1 MDNSVFFVNNGDG
14 TTFKMMAAQRS
25 IFSNLE
31 EQYIIDIDMNKDVD
45 CLTISNNVKIFN
57 TEKSFKSVKKLVINE
72 GVKNIQ
78 IPNALFP
85 NVIEVESFS
94 KSFRSGNCLV
104 YVHRYGH
111 NNEYSNCE
119 LLNTFCKKEDAV
131 IDLDGIRSLASNAF
145 SGCES
150 TLLINASDSIEYD
163 WQAFENSGFMKLPFV
178 NNLKMVGNVVLDVDV
193 SADEI
198 DLPDQKRK
206 CIFAKGIALS
216 KIKKLI
222 CHNYETLTWY
232 NVYEAPQNI
241 VFDTDEQ
248 VSESDIHH
256 IVHLSGYPGYRTS
269 AVKHATLT
277 AKVNGFKEIN
287 GVVYNDDMTRLIACS
302 QDVKSL
308 IIPEGI
314 ISIMKSA
321 FDNCDIESVKL
332 PDSLKKIG
340 AFAFANCKNLEKVDF
355 GTGLEVISNNVFEG
369 CERLRS
375 VEFPPQLKAIS
386 NDAFIRSGIESLG
399 LNDGLKKI
407 GNGAFDSTKL
417 VSITIPE
424 TVDTL
429 GWGCL
434 GRCIKTITFNRRYD
448 SVMSAFAHTN
458 NPSSRY
464 CGDDDFIKIW
474 YQERKMYVPRYIK
487 PNMYDV
493 LKDIVVHFFNSDEEY
508 MSAWNCAY
516 SKETREDIAIMET
529 SDKATGDTTW
539 TSRED
544 YLKKNSK
551 RIALRLLHNGDEEK
565 AVLFLKLGFISK
577 ITLKGLL
584 EIADEKELMTVKS
597 YLLEQL
603 GENVTKQNFYL

>member
-1 MDNSVFFVNNGDG
+1 MDNSVFFVNNEDG
-14 TTFKMMAAQRS
+14 ATFKMMTRKP

-31 EQYIIDIDMNKDVD
+31 KQYIIDIDMDKDID
-45 CLTISNNVKIFN
+45 CLVISNNVWMHN

-72 GVKNIQ
+72 GVKDIQ
-78 IPNALFP
+78 IPNSLFP
-85 NVIEVESFS
+85 NVVEIESFS

-104 YVHRYGH
+104 YVQRYGY
-111 NNEYSNCE
+111 NNEHSSCE

-131 IDLDGIRSLASNAF
+131 IDLEGIRSLASNAF

-150 TLLINASDSIEYD
+150 TLLINASEDIDYD
-163 WQAFENSGFMKLPFV
+163 RQAFENSGFMKLPFV
-178 NNLKMVGNVVLDVDV
+178 NNLKMVENVVLDVDV

-198 DLPDQKRK
+198 DLPDHKRK

-248 VSESDIHH
+248 VSESDMHH
-256 IVHLSGYPGYRTS
+256 IVHLSGYRTS

-277 AKVNGFKEIN
+277 AKVKGFKEID

-332 PDSLKKIG
+332 PDSLKKLET
-340 AFAFANCKNLEKVDF
+340 FAFANCKNLEKVDF
-355 GTGLEVISNNVFEG
+355 GTGLEVISNNAFEG
-369 CERLRS
+369 CERLHS
-375 VEFPPQLKAIS
+375 VELPPQIRAIS
-386 NDAFIRSGIESLG
+386 NDAFERSGLESIV
-399 LNDGLKKI
+399 LNDGLKRI
-407 GNGAFDSTKL
+407 GNSAFDNTKL
-417 VSITIPE
+417 VSVTIPK
-424 TVDTL
+424 TVDAL

-464 CGDDDFIKIW
+464 CGNDDFIKIW

-487 PNMYDV
+487 PNMYDI
-493 LKDIVVHFFNSDEEY
+493 LKDIMVHFFNSDEEY
-508 MSAWNCAY
+508 LTSWSCAY

-529 SDKATGDTTW
+529 ADKAPGDTLW
-539 TSRED
+539 TRRED

-551 RIALRLLHNGDEEK
+551 RIAVRLLCNGDEEK
-565 AVLFLKLGFISK
+565 AVIFLKLGFVSK
-577 ITLKGLL
+577 ITLKELL
-584 EIADEKELMTVKS
+584 KIADEKELMTVKS